1 MRTRLFTA
9 TAAAALLAAG
19 AALAQA
25 GQGAGGQ
32 PDAHSNKPM
41 NSSHANAPG
50 APGGMQD
57 QSGAGMQDQDRDRG
71 GMENTSAGDNER
83 DRDRDRDNDRT
94 NVRVKTGEGV
104 DRVRI
109 NENGNRTNVRITT
122 TQRTR
127 IRDVLVRAHG
137 PRLTH
142 VTFRVGVGARIP
154 RTVRVAVLPPEI
166 VTIAPQWA
174 GFSYFVYGGEIVI
187 VDPASFAI
195 MATLPL

>member
-1 MRTRLFTA
+1 MRIRLFTA
-9 TAAAALLAAG
+9 TAAGALIAAG
-19 AALAQA
+19 AAFAQA
-25 GQGAGGQ
+25 GSQADQ
-32 PDAHSNKPM
+32 PTNRHQT
-41 NSSHANAPG
+41 SSHATAPA
-50 APGGMQD
+50 APDQMNGGSAMQD
-57 QSGAGMQDQDRDRG
+57 QSSANGMQDKDRDRG
-71 GMENTSAGDNER
+71 MQNTSMDN
-83 DRDRDRDNDRT
+83 DRDRDNDRT
-94 NVRVKTGEGV
+94 NVRVKTGAGV

-109 NENGNRTNVRITT
+109 NENGNRTNIRLTT
-122 TQRTR
+122 VQRTR
-127 IRDVLVRAHG
+127 IKDVVVRAHG

-195 MATLPL
+195 VATLPL